1 MNEHEAAGWVLETEN
16 LAKGYPSGRGRL
28 EVLRGVTMAVR
39 RAEIVAIVGPSGS
52 GKSTLLH
59 CVGGLDRPDSGTARV
74 SGIDLKNLRNGEL
87 ARVRNR
93 QIGFVFQFHHLLP
106 DFTALENV
114 MLPALIAGKSQRE
127 AAARARAL
135 LGAVGLTERE
145 SHAPAELS
153 GGEQQRVAV
162 ARALANDP
170 AAVLADEPSGNL
182 DTHTADDLHGLLFR
196 LREERGVTFLIAT
209 HDPSLAR
216 QADRVLAIR
225 DGSLHSVEPATWSA
239 EASLPLEGARR

>member
-1 MNEHEAAGWVLETEN
+1 MNEPAGVAVLETED

-28 EVLRGVTMAVR
+28 EVLRGVSMNVR
-39 RAEIVAIVGPSGS
+39 RAEVVAVVGPSGS

-59 CVGGLDRPDSGTARV
+59 CVGGLDRPDSGRVRV
-74 SGIDLKNLRNGEL
+74 SGIDLQRLKNGEL

-114 MLPALIAGKSQRE
+114 MLPALIAGSSQRE
-127 AAARARAL
+127 AAARAREL
-135 LGAVGLTERE
+135 LSAVGIAERE
-145 SHAPAELS
+145 THAPAELS

-162 ARALANDP
+162 ARALANAP

-182 DTHTADDLHGLLFR
+182 DTHTAADLHRLLFR
-196 LREERGVTFLIAT
+196 LRDERGVTFLIAT

-216 QADRVLAIR
+216 QADRILVIR
-225 DGSLHSVEPATWSA
+225 DGSLYSVEPATWSE
-239 EASLPLEGARR
+239 EAQLPLQGVER

>member
-1 MNEHEAAGWVLETEN
+1 MNEPGAPAVLEAED

-28 EVLRGVTMAVR
+28 EVLRGVSMTVR
-39 RAEIVAIVGPSGS
+39 RAEVVAIVGPSGS

-59 CVGGLDRPDSGTARV
+59 CVGGLDRPDSGRVRV
-74 SGIDLKNLRNGEL
+74 SGIDLERLKNGEL

-114 MLPALIAGKSQRE
+114 MLPALIAGTSQRE
-127 AAARARAL
+127 AAARAREL
-135 LGAVGLTERE
+135 LTAVGIAERE

-162 ARALANDP
+162 ARALTNGP

-182 DTHTADDLHGLLFR
+182 DTHTAADLHRLLFR
-196 LREERGVTFLIAT
+196 LRAERGVTFLIAT

-225 DGSLHSVEPATWSA
+225 EGSLHSVEPATWSE
-239 EASLPLEGARR
+239 EAQLPLQGVER